1 MKNGKFE
8 VTTLCGSTK
17 FKDEFDKQAKALSFI
32 GHVILRP
39 ESYNHAEGTHLS
51 DKMFQQFVEMHMQ
64 KIDMSD
70 SIFVINVDGYIG
82 ESTYNEIMHAA
93 DIGIEI
99 GFLCKP
105 SQGLLNEIEAKRPKE
120 KK

>member
-17 FKDEFDKQAKALSFI
+17 FKDAFDKQAKALSFM
-32 GHVILRP
+32 GHIILRP
-39 ESYNHAEGTHLS
+39 KSYNHVEGTHLS
-51 DKMFQQFVEMHMQ
+51 AEMMQQLVEMHMQ

-93 DIGIEI
+93 DIGIDI

-105 SQGLLNEIEAKRPKE
+105 SQELLNTIEERRPKE

>member
-17 FKDEFDKQAKALSFI
+17 FKDEFDKQAKALSFM

-51 DKMFQQFVEMHMQ
+51 DEMFQQFVEMHMQ

-105 SQGLLNEIEAKRPKE
+105 SQGLLNEIEARRPKE

>member
-17 FKDEFDKQAKALSFI
+17 FKDEFDKQAKALSFM

-51 DKMFQQFVEMHMQ
+51 DEMLQQFVEMHIQ

-105 SQGLLNEIEAKRPKE
+105 SQGLINEIEARRPKE